1 MRPLLAAAVVAL
13 LPAAAHAQLETPA
26 PAPAV
31 PSPVAPARRSQF
43 LVSVRFALG
52 ASVALGLQ
60 SGSSFA
66 YGLTLGGR
74 VIVPSRFERAWIFGS
89 DLGVDRTAGFV
100 DRGATHVVLGPTAA
114 YSWGTF
120 GLAWAPRAL
129 VAVTDSGDVAFGVR
143 NGLRLLL
150 VAGVLDVE
158 LAHQYLAGPAVVNHQ
173 VFLTLGLDPGLV
185 VSALTQHR
193 GRW

>member
-13 LPAAAHAQLETPA
+13 LPAIAHAQLEVAA
-26 PAPAV
+26 PV
-31 PSPVAPARRSQF
+31 TPARRNQF

-66 YGLTLGGR
+66 YGLTAGGR
-74 VIVPSRFERAWIFGS
+74 VLVPSGSDRAWLIGS

-100 DRGATHVVLGPTAA
+100 DRGATHVVLGLTAA
-114 YSWGTF
+114 HSWGTL
-120 GLAWAPRAL
+120 GLAWAPRAVL
-129 VAVTDSGDVAFGVR
+129 AVTDSGEVAFGVR

-150 VAGVLDVE
+150 IAGVVDVE
-158 LAHQYLAGPAVVNHQ
+158 LAHQYLPGSAVVNHQ
-173 VFLTLGLDPGLV
+173 AFITLGLDPGLV
-185 VSALTQHR
+185 VSALSQHR

>member
-13 LPAAAHAQLETPA
+13 LPAVVHAQLETPA
-26 PAPAV
+26 PSPAR
-31 PSPVAPARRSQF
+31 PVAPASRTQF

-74 VIVPSRFERAWIFGS
+74 VFLPTGSDRAWLIGS
-89 DLGVDRTAGFV
+89 DLGVDRTASFA
-100 DRGATHVVLGPTAA
+100 DRGATHVLLGLTAGH
-114 YSWGTF
+114 SWGTF
-120 GLAWAPRAL
+120 GLAWAPRAVL
-129 VAVTDSGDVAFGVR
+129 AVTDSGEVAFGVR

-150 VAGVLDVE
+150 LAGVIDVE
-158 LAHQYLAGPAVVNHQ
+158 LAHQYLPGPYVVNHQ
-173 VFLTLGLDPGLV
+173 ALLTLGLDPGLV
-185 VSALTQHR
+185 ISALSQHR